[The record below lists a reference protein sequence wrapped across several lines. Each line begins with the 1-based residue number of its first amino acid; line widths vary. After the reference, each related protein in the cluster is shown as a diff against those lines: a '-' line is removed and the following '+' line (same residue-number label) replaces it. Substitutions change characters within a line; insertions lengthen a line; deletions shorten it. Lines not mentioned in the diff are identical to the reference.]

1 MESLSQNW
9 PSEESYVSWEW
20 AGSILPVISH
30 DLGAFIG
37 GMVVAQRLQWI
48 SEASAGGPSTVM
60 VPVVRLCSAF
70 LQPPSLGS

>member
-1 MESLSQNW
+1 M
-9 PSEESYVSWEW
+9 
-20 AGSILPVISH
+20 ISP

-48 SEASAGGPSTVM
+48 SEASAGGPWTVM
-60 VPVVRLCSAF
+60 VPVVGLCSAF